1 MSVPTNKQE
10 ILEEIGSEYADTPYD
25 ELLAKLDGA
34 VAEVSSLAGCM
45 TNDELYKIVWDNT
58 KSSGCSYTFGRI
70 IYMNTTA
77 PFRNARARLRRG
89 MEEKL

>member
-1 MSVPTNKQE
+1 MSVPTNKQG
-10 ILEEIGSEYADTPYD
+10 LLQEIGSEYVDTPYD
-25 ELLAKLDGA
+25 ELLVKLDGA

>member
-1 MSVPTNKQE
+1 MSVPTYKQE
-10 ILEEIGSEYADTPYD
+10 ILEEIGSEYADTPFD

-34 VAEVSSLAGCM
+34 VTEVSSLAGCM

-58 KSSGCSYTFGRI
+58 KSSVCNYTFGRI
-70 IYMNTTA
+70 IYMNTA
-77 PFRNARARLRRG
+77 ALFRNARARLRRG

>member
-10 ILEEIGSEYADTPYD
+10 LLEEIGSEYVDTPYD

-34 VAEVSSLAGCM
+34 VTEVSSLAGCM
-45 TNDELYKIVWDNT
+45 TNDELYKIVWHNT
-58 KSSGCSYTFGRI
+58 KSSGCNYTFGRI
-70 IYMNTTA
+70 IYMNTA
-77 PFRNARARLRRG
+77 ALFRNARARPRRG